1 MIDAHAVRVS
11 RGRREVV
18 HGVSLHVD
26 AGSWVSVVGPNGA
39 GKSSFLLAI
48 AGLLPSDDEIVLED
62 RPLRE
67 RSSRERARTIALVP
81 QQPVMPEALTVAEY
95 VLLGRT
101 PHLSLFGTEAG
112 RDHELADTVLAKVDL
127 AWATDRLVSTLSG
140 GEFHRAVVGRALAQE
155 ARVLLLDEPT
165 SGLDLGHQVQVL
177 ELVDSLRRSDGITV
191 VSAMH
196 DLTLAARYSDHIAL
210 LVEGELVAEGA
221 PEAVLRADV
230 LERHYGVPVHVLRA
244 PGGELIVVPAAPEG
258 ATACALS
265 RRSRRRRA
273 PNAACR
279 RSSCCIRAT
288 ARGRRRQRWASRC
301 APRATGSAS
310 RSSNS

>member
-48 AGLLPSDDEIVLED
+48 AGLLPSDGEIVLED

-258 ATACALS
+258 ATA
-265 RRSRRRRA
+265 
-273 PNAACR
+273 
-279 RSSCCIRAT
+279 
-288 ARGRRRQRWASRC
+288 
-301 APRATGSAS
+301 
-310 RSSNS
+310 